1 MSTRPEDIGRIVAN
15 DPRVQSGQL
24 SEERAKLRYRL
35 AQWRSQNPAR
45 PENEEG
51 APGVIER
58 IVAEIAR
65 GVQDELT
72 LGHGSNIPV
81 VGGLFMDP
89 EELRDQ
95 SLDLNPGGFD
105 VTDLAAGAGRIVGS
119 LPLALATGG
128 LANLGARFAA
138 RRLAAAAARSTGTKA
153 AAYQTAARA
162 FQYVSSYAPD
172 DAARWAKL
180 LQRGS
185 RNVYEGLA
193 YSAVA
198 SPIRRIDEGTSRARV
213 IAEEAGIGAAADFLL
228 GVVLPTG
235 ASPRNLVARL
245 RKSDIDI
252 DRNLADAIDAE
263 LSRLDETPLTIE
275 GEVIPARAEQ
285 IQPPPGPQ
293 PAALPGGRPLLAPPE
308 PRPESRFI
316 AGPEGVRENVPPERR
331 LVARTEQSPI
341 ITPPPEGSVLDP
353 NLVDRIGPDPV
364 PGRILPFRAEAR
376 MAESAPI

>member
-1 MSTRPEDIGRIVAN
+1 IARIA
-15 DPRVQSGQL
+15 G
-24 SEERAKLRYRL
+24 EF
-35 AQWRSQNPAR
+35 
-45 PENEEG
+45 
-51 APGVIER
+51 
-58 IVAEIAR
+58 AR
-65 GVQDELT
+65 GVQEELT
-72 LGHGSNIPV
+72 LGHGSNVPI

-95 SLDLNPGGFD
+95 ALDLRPGGFD
-105 VTDLAAGAGRIVGS
+105 VTDLPAGAGRMGGS
-119 LPLALATGG
+119 RPAALATGG
-128 LANLGARFAA
+128 LGNVGTRFAA
-138 RRLAAAAARSTGTKA
+138 RRLATAGAKSAGAKA

-172 DAARWAKL
+172 GAARWAKL

-245 RKSDIDI
+245 RKSDVDI

-263 LSRLDETPLTIE
+263 LSRLDQTPPTIE
-275 GEVIPARAEQ
+275 GEVIPARTEQ
-285 IQPPPGPQ
+285 IQ
-293 PAALPGGRPLLAPPE
+293 
-308 PRPESRFI
+308 
-316 AGPEGVRENVPPERR
+316 
-331 LVARTEQSPI
+331 
-341 ITPPPEGSVLDP
+341 
-353 NLVDRIGPDPV
+353 
-364 PGRILPFRAEAR
+364 PFRAEAR
-376 MAESAPI
+376 MAESAPIEAEARILAS